1 MKKVLVVM
9 MAVMMIGVFAL
20 TGCQS
25 SDNGGGE
32 AAGNDKEIL
41 VTSFGTSF
49 DSSRNITIGGV
60 ESAIR
65 ESFPEWDVERAF
77 TAQIIIDKL
86 AKEEDIKIN
95 NFEDGIKAA
104 EAAGVKTLVVQPT
117 HLMAGLE
124 YDDVKKVIDENKD
137 KFDKVVLADPLLTS
151 DDDFDKVSDI
161 MIEKTKQFDDGKTAI
176 VYMGHGTEHESNAV
190 YAKMHKLINGKNK
203 NYFVGTVEATPSL
216 DDVVK
221 EVKAGNYKKVVLLPM
236 MVVAGDHANNDMAG
250 DEDDSWKS
258 TFEKEGFEVEAVLEG
273 LGQNSD
279 IQKIYVEHCQKAVDE
294 A

>member
-1 MKKVLVVM
+1 MKRLVVVA
-9 MAVMMIGVFAL
+9 MAVMMVAAFAL

-25 SDNGGGE
+25 SDNGGS

-86 AKEEDIKIN
+86 AKEEDLKIN

-124 YDDVKKVIDENKD
+124 YDDIKKVIDENKD

-221 EVKAGNYKKVVLLPM
+221 EVKAGSYKKVVLLPM